1 MANPYAPPSSDPTLP
16 DSGGI
21 DTTSPISPK
30 GRFGRLS
37 YIAWNMVLN
46 IISYLIL
53 FAVGGAA
60 IMAGSDPDAIR
71 EFFST
76 AGGAIT
82 LVISLIS
89 FVIYVIFGIR
99 RLHDINKSGWLML
112 LLIIPLVNL
121 IFMIYLLLARGT
133 DGANRFGPAR
143 PTPGWEKILG
153 YIGIGFMILALVF
166 MVIGII
172 GMATT
177 QM

>member
-1 MANPYAPPSSDPTLP
+1 
-16 DSGGI
+16 
-21 DTTSPISPK
+21 
-30 GRFGRLS
+30 
-37 YIAWNMVLN
+37 MVLN

-133 DGANRFGPAR
+133 DGANRFGPVR